1 MYSFLVI
8 EVFYEFSKFFFIQK
22 DFSKV
27 KFMFYLIFFNVY
39 NFIYLHLNYFHNGI
53 LFELLNNF

>member
-39 NFIYLHLNYFHNGI
+39 NFIYLDLNYFHNGI
-53 LFELLNNF
+53 LFELLNNI